1 MIDKEIASEVVET
14 LVDLRRGMRNKQTA
28 TKEIVRLTG
37 LLPEYAEVL
46 IRETAGQNVSQI
58 RGYEKTP
65 ERLIKGRDKHLGR
78 PAKR

>member
-1 MIDKEIASEVVET
+1 MDRKKMAEDAVET
-14 LVDLRRGMRNKQTA
+14 LVDLRKGLRTRETA
-28 TKEIVRLTG
+28 TKELVRLTG